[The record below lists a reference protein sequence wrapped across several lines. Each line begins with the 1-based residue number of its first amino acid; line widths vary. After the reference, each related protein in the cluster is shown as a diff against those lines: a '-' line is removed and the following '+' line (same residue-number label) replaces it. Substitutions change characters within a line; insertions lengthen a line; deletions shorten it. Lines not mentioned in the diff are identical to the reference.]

1 MVIEQGQ
8 RFTIRDGGTTL
19 GTGVVTKI
27 LPKLAE
33 IERLSLMEG
42 KKKRERRQKLEAAKQ
57 GGA

>member
-8 RFTIRDGGTTL
+8 RFTLRDGGTTL

-27 LPKLAE
+27 LSKLPEA
-33 IERLSLMEG
+33 ERLTLMEG
-42 KKKRERRQKLEAAKQ
+42 KKKRERRQKLDAAKQ